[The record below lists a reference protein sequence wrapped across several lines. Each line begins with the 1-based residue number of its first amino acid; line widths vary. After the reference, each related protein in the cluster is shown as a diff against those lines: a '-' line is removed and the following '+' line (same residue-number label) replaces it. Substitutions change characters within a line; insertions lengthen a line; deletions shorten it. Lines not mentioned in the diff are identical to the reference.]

1 MPINIEKELLEK
13 KAELLRLELAAG
25 ELRREILEI
34 QLGQQVKLAKKP
46 VRPRGCSQ
54 PTTLW

>member
-1 MPINIEKELLEK
+1 MPKNIEKALIEK
-13 KAELLRLELAAG
+13 KAELLRLEIAAG
-25 ELRREILEI
+25 ELRCEILEI

-46 VRPRGCSQ
+46 VRPRECSQ